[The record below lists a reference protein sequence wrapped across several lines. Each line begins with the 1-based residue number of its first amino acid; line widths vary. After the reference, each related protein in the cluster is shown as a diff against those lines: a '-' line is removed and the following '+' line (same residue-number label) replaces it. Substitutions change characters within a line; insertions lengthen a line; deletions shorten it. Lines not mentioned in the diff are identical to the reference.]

1 VRSQEVAPGV
11 RPASGVARH
20 RSLWLQEA
28 LGDTPPAPP
37 LTGTTAADVCI
48 IGGGYVGLWTAYWLK
63 HWQPSTDVV
72 VLEQDVCGGGA
83 SGRNGGFVLS
93 WWAKYPSLRRLL
105 GAERALAVCRESEAT
120 VAEIGAFCLAHR
132 IDADFTQNGWLWTA
146 RTRTQLGAWEDTVRA
161 VEHDAPDVYVR
172 LAPSEVARRAGSPQH
187 LAGVLEQCGA
197 TVQPAQLVRGLRR
210 VCVESGVRIYE
221 STRVRRF
228 SRDAPSRVE
237 AAKGTVRAQRV
248 VIACNAWAAGIRELH
263 RRLVVISSDIV
274 ATARIPDRL
283 AAIGWTG
290 GECITDS
297 QLMIDY
303 YRTTRDGRIAFGKGG
318 WGIALGGWVPRSFDR
333 SPRRAVG
340 VTRDLHHA
348 YPQLK
353 DVAIEYDW
361 SGPIDRSADGLP
373 LLGYLGGRKHIVYG
387 VGWSGNGVGPSLMGG
402 KVLAARLLDRDDQY
416 GNFPLW
422 DRPSGSFPPDPI
434 RYLGAHVVREAVRR
448 KEAAERDERQPN
460 PLYRWLSRFV
470 PAGLEDH

>member
-1 VRSQEVAPGV
+1 VV
-11 RPASGVARH
+11 RH

-28 LGDTPPAPP
+28 LGDAPAAPA
-37 LTGTTAADVCI
+37 LTDATDADVCI

-63 HWQPSTDVV
+63 RWWPTTDVV

-93 WWAKYPSLRRLL
+93 WWAKYPTLRRLL
-105 GAERALAVCRESEAT
+105 GPERAVAVCRESEAT
-120 VAEIGAFCLAHR
+120 VKEIGSFCQSHG
-132 IDADFTQNGWLWTA
+132 IDAHFCQMGWLWKA
-146 RTRTQLGAWEDTVRA
+146 RTPTQLGAWEDTVRA
-161 VEHDAPDVYVR
+161 VERDAPDVYVR
-172 LAPSEVARRAGSPQH
+172 LDPSEVARRAGSSQH
-187 LAGVLEQCGA
+187 LAGVLEPGGA

-210 VCVESGVRIYE
+210 VCLESGVRIYE
-221 STRVRRF
+221 GTKVRRF

-237 AAKGTVRAQRV
+237 TATGTVRAQNV
-248 VIACNAWAAGIRELH
+248 VIASNAWAAGIRELQ

-318 WGIALGGWVPRSFDR
+318 WGIALAGWVPRSFDR
-333 SPRRAVG
+333 SPRRAAG
-340 VTRDLHHA
+340 VTDDLHHA
-348 YPQLK
+348 YPQLR
-353 DVAIEYDW
+353 DVPIEYDW

-373 LLGYLGGRKHIVYG
+373 LFGHLGGHKHILYG

-402 KVLAARLLDRDDQY
+402 KVLAARLLGRDDQY
-416 GNFPLW
+416 GTFPLW
-422 DRPSGSFPPDPI
+422 DRRSDCFPPDPI
-434 RYLGAHVVREAVRR
+434 RYVGAHVVREAVRR
-448 KEAAERDERQPN
+448 KEAAERDGRRPM
-460 PLYRWLSRFV
+460 PLFTWLSRFV